1 MIEGVSATMRPLSV
15 SITFHFSVVTLHFSV
30 VTLHFSSVTLH
41 FSGFI
46 LAASSFM
53 LAEFLGEGTDILP
66 LFCAFDFRMGK
77 EPHPYTLAAY
87 F

>member
-1 MIEGVSATMRPLSV
+1 
-15 SITFHFSVVTLHFSV
+15 
-30 VTLHFSSVTLH
+30 
-41 FSGFI
+41 
-46 LAASSFM
+46 M

-77 EPHPYTLAAY
+77 EPHPYTWQHTSNTLAVY